1 MLVNQDSV
9 LCHGV
14 SKRYPSG
21 KCVSCPIYNLASIRI
36 GHQRFDTTTTAT
48 GFIGDENDD
57 EDHDHDDD
65 CHDDYD
71 HRVTNHD

>member
-36 GHQRFDTTTTAT
+36 GHQRFDTTTAT
-48 GFIGDENDD
+48 GFNGDENDD